1 VKVVWGSSSGQA
13 RDGREICGFFFLLR
27 LVCRSCSASERR
39 STKHRNTGTTLTEA
53 EDTAPKMCGL
63 QAKNPRKIGRKSTK
77 ILAKSTKNR
86 RNIDVGPFWALKT
99 VLGTRPDALRT
110 ACGRPNVAQR
120 PILRRPERAKSGQE
134 TSKSVPG
141 SPRRRSRTASEQCQ
155 SAFGASSII
164 ERACGVIFHR
174 FCIVARKLRSAFRI
188 GFYSTFS
195 LSLAICTERAR
206 ATKKL
211 ENSSVLASKSEPGS
225 VRATQN
231 RVPTTG
237 FERQNAKKS
246 REAHRFFF
254 LGANGPVGAKKRAR
268 SLPRARKAP
277 NAPEPRT

>member
-1 VKVVWGSSSGQA
+1 
-13 RDGREICGFFFLLR
+13 
-27 LVCRSCSASERR
+27 
-39 STKHRNTGTTLTEA
+39 
-53 EDTAPKMCGL
+53 MCGL

-141 SPRRRSRTASEQCQ
+141 SPRRRSQTASEQCQ

-195 LSLAICTERAR
+195 MSQAIRTAR
-206 ATKKL
+206 A
-211 ENSSVLASKSEPGS
+211 SVEKNRKSRRFGF
-225 VRATQN
+225 QN
-231 RVPTTG
+231 RVWERPG
-237 FERQNAKKS
+237 DPKSRPMFERSNTKKS
-246 REAHRFFF
+246 REAHRFLF
-254 LGANGPVGAKKRAR
+254 
-268 SLPRARKAP
+268 
-277 NAPEPRT
+277 